1 MTMSAEVISLQSSLN
16 KLGLTRG
23 KKLSE
28 TGELDDS
35 TELAIQTFQRITNLY
50 TDGIAGAVTISM
62 LAAFKELVKNPQDL
76 PNLRENHAGGTLVNY
91 LQHLLQIP
99 ITGIYDEAT
108 TAAVE
113 RFQDDRHIDS
123 DSKGI
128 VGSQTW
134 MTLIS
139 VGAT

>member
-28 TGELDDS
+28 TGKIDDS
-35 TELAIQTFQRITNLY
+35 NELAIQAFQRITNLY
-50 TDGIAGAVTISM
+50 TDGIAGAVTLSM
-62 LAAFKELVKNPQDL
+62 LAAFQELVKNPQDL

-91 LQHLLQIP
+91 LQYLLQIP
-99 ITGIYDEAT
+99 ITGIYDKAT

-113 RFQDDRHIDS
+113 RFQDDG
-123 DSKGI
+123 KGI
-128 VGSQTW
+128 VGSPTW
-134 MTLIS
+134 MALLS
-139 VGAT
+139 LAATSTTE